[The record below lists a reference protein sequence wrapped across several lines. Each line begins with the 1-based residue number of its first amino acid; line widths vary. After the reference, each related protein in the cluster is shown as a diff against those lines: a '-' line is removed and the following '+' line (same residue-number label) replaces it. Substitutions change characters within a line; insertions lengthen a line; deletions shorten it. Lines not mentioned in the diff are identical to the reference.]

1 MLEFGSDHHTRNPY
15 VEILRVMED
24 TMKYIQRQRNS
35 KVFGGLTDMVRFVH
49 GEFVSRKVDE
59 IELDGV
65 NDHVEIKQ
73 VEERFPLPRQALTA
87 TRLFDTL
94 ISPESNQNRCILVYK
109 TGKEIKR
116 EFELNYGIP
125 SYPFFVTPYIRYLR
139 DWRSGELIGFVTQS
153 EADRAARGEAEID
166 EVIWKLQ
173 NDLAE
178 KELNLVSATC
188 EAQFDYFDQNSDGD
202 VTYNDLLGSF
212 DADGDGDFDGSDII
226 FATSKAFQNNV
237 GDFSSIE
244 KSLENFLKSKNTIP
258 SAIDKLDYYVNTK
271 WFGALMEYVIATQK
285 LIFRVTDDPYA
296 DKMHPI
302 RMWRDLITSFFNS
315 YDKDL
320 PFCGFLTKFVNKN
333 MPSFMGNVTSFIE
346 SQR

>member
-1 MLEFGSDHHTRNPY
+1 
-15 VEILRVMED
+15 
-24 TMKYIQRQRNS
+24 
-35 KVFGGLTDMVRFVH
+35 
-49 GEFVSRKVDE
+49 
-59 IELDGV
+59 
-65 NDHVEIKQ
+65 
-73 VEERFPLPRQALTA
+73 
-87 TRLFDTL
+87 
-94 ISPESNQNRCILVYK
+94 
-109 TGKEIKR
+109 
-116 EFELNYGIP
+116 
-125 SYPFFVTPYIRYLR
+125 
-139 DWRSGELIGFVTQS
+139 
-153 EADRAARGEAEID
+153 
-166 EVIWKLQ
+166 
-173 NDLAE
+173 
-178 KELNLVSATC
+178 
-188 EAQFDYFDQNSDGD
+188 
-202 VTYNDLLGSF
+202 LLGSF